1 MSHAMKPI
9 LLKDILEPRQNNF
22 TLLRLLAALAVVV
35 SHAIFLKSGNKADE
49 IFAGSSVYVLGDH
62 AVNVFFVLSGLTV
75 AASLDRSNDVVR
87 FLVARML
94 RIFPALIVCTTLLV
108 IFGVVISD
116 CSVLEYLTDTRV
128 ITYALKTMSLSSA
141 SAELPGVFAT
151 NPYPSVVNA
160 SLWTLKF
167 EVVCYLLLALL
178 GAVGLLEK
186 RKVSLLLPA
195 VGIVASAFLLHR
207 FGGYADDL
215 EQFARFWL
223 CFSFGV
229 GLFVFRDHV
238 RISIVTALLL
248 AALTWLVLGTGAER
262 VVSPIATGYAALLLG
277 CVRLGRLR
285 EFTNRNDISYGV
297 YIFGWPTSQSLIHA
311 YPTITVGALIVLSAV
326 IASALACLSWHWI
339 ERPSLRTRD
348 GLVRCCRAFVAFC
361 VTDPARRPAENRNAA
376 AATKGTPGKV
386 GDLPG

>member
-1 MSHAMKPI
+1 MKPI

-22 TLLRLLAALAVVV
+22 TLLRLLAALAVVA

-49 IFAGSSVYVLGDH
+49 VFAGSSVYVLGDH

-87 FLVARML
+87 FLIARML
-94 RIFPALIVCTTLLV
+94 RIFPALIVCTVALV

-128 ITYALKTMSLSSA
+128 ITYALKTMSLSTA
-141 SAELPGVFAT
+141 SAELPGVFAS

-178 GAVGLLEK
+178 GAAGLLEK

-195 VGIVASAFLLHR
+195 VGIVASAFLLYR
-207 FGGYADDL
+207 SGGYADSL
-215 EQFARFWL
+215 EQLARFWL

-248 AALTWLVLGTGAER
+248 AALTWLVLGAGAER

-277 CVRLGRLR
+277 CIPIGRLR

-326 IASALACLSWHWI
+326 IASALAYLSWHWI

-348 GLVRCCRAFVAFC
+348 GLVRWCRAFVAFC
-361 VTDPARRPAENRNAA
+361 VTDTPRRPAENRNAA
-376 AATKGTPGKV
+376 ADTKGTPGKV